1 MTEKQ
6 DLEISNKIIE
16 EYAGESFPSDFAKLY
31 AHHSRLQAKK
41 EGLKSWNDKMFESQ
55 LNRTLLLIEYANAQR
70 NVDNNKFKNALKRAG
85 ELLEWLAHPEIN
97 KNHLPLYLL
106 SAACY
111 QLAEYPAR
119 GLGVL
124 NKYDIDNNQSKI
136 LQSLLKADFK
146 NIITLLSNYYTN
158 NLNNAITN
166 VDNNESQNLS
176 LQQFIINETIR
187 IIGIIYSYF
196 RWGDEDRLDIA
207 MKKFEAIEK
216 FMLHGK
222 DSFSWI
228 LCRLCNQVIKVYFET
243 SLRRWIQKLKETV
256 NDDGKKALDLY
267 LKLNFLENKTLAWT
281 SQIIGIKE
289 LAKSESFLLCTP
301 TGSGKT
307 TIAELAIIQN
317 LLSKNISDNSI
328 NNSIALYIVPKRA
341 LAAEVEF
348 KLSKI
353 LTKNLNTNIQITSLY
368 GGNDYGPVEISI
380 TEAVHPFV
388 LICTQ
393 EKTDALI
400 RLFGNEFLERI
411 KLVIIDEAHNIN
423 SEDSRAFCLETLI
436 IRLKMKLKE
445 NTRFIGLS
453 AIADGIEKSLSA
465 FISSKDKPIKSDYR
479 STRQTIG
486 RLYYSPHGAYE
497 QYVDIIDGKIVKL
510 ENEEKQSPYILN
522 PIERCPFH
530 EKYNNYEKSIQKM
543 RPRLF
548 WAALNYATQNN
559 KNKNKTV
566 LISILSIENISSQY
580 ANPFLKYL
588 EEDLSTIKNIPQYFT
603 APTSDKLIL
612 YNKALTICKDYFGE
626 DSVEYKLLKKGVVLH
641 HGKMPGR
648 LGRILVQLVE
658 QNIINVVLANSTLIE
673 GINLP
678 FEIILLPYASLK
690 RNPHV
695 KNDDSLIDINSFKN
709 LIGRAGRPCLTT
721 EGQTYI
727 LLPQGEK
734 QLRYLHQNYE
744 GILNEFINSSQNS
757 ETSALFKLLEMI
769 YNKWQEITQ
778 ETCPQKFIEWIENAR
793 PIDDNNEATD
803 ALDHLD
809 EFLLSAIEE
818 IDSST
823 NINDLEDKISKIWG
837 NTYANYIN
845 NKNSVFLKEIIIH
858 RSCAIL
864 TKIYPD
870 KEKRKYFYK
879 VSLTPKI
886 TMELTAKYSEIYKI
900 LKEGESYFSLENNCR
915 ISYIMKIVQIFN
927 EIEKIKIDKKF
938 ETIKKH
944 IEWWFSTDKTLF
956 TGTASNHYDFIS
968 KEFLYKFTRNI
979 GAFISLCLL
988 NKDDLNGN
996 QKEKTGLPWII
1007 FWLKDII
1014 TWGTLDPVT
1023 AYVMA
1028 NNTSII
1034 TRKDAQNIAQDYYN
1048 AYIHINDDEIFNP
1061 EMIKKWYQEYR
1072 LQYNETFE
1080 KKYVHNINKMKVEL
1094 YRDPILYTQPKYR
1107 VIPVMKNDKMYWI
1120 DVAGYI
1126 MAVSDV
1132 NDINIHKN
1140 DYILYSK
1147 EKCIVSNKYI

>member
-55 LNRTLLLIEYANAQR
+55 LNRTLLLIEYADVQR

-85 ELLEWLAHPEIN
+85 EILEWLAHPGIN

-146 NIITLLSNYYTN
+146 NIITLLLDYYTN

-166 VDNNESQNLS
+166 ADNNESRNLS
-176 LQQFIINETIR
+176 LQQFIVNETIR

-196 RWGDEDRLDIA
+196 RWGEEYRLDIA
-207 MKKFEAIEK
+207 IKKFDAIEK

-222 DSFSWI
+222 DSFSWV
-228 LCRLCNQVIKVYFET
+228 LCKLCNQIIKIYIET
-243 SLRRWIQKLKETV
+243 SLRKWIQVLKDTV
-256 NDDGKKALDLY
+256 NEDGKKALDLY
-267 LKLNFLENKTLAWT
+267 IKLNFLENKTLAWT
-281 SQIIGIKE
+281 SQIKGIKE
-289 LAKSESFLLCTP
+289 LVKDESFLLCTP

-307 TIAELAIIQN
+307 TIAELAIIQS
-317 LLSKNISDNSI
+317 LLSKDVTDETNDN
-328 NNSIALYIVPKRA
+328 IALYIVPKRA

-368 GGNDYGPVEISI
+368 GGNDYGPDEISI
-380 TEAVHPFV
+380 KDALCPSV

-400 RLFGNEFLERI
+400 RLLGNDFLKKIR
-411 KLVIIDEAHNIN
+411 LVIIDEAHNIN
-423 SEDSRAFCLETLI
+423 LEDARALCLETLI
-436 IRLKMKLKE
+436 VRLKMTLQQK
-445 NTRFIGLS
+445 TRFIGLS

-486 RLYYSPHGAYE
+486 RLYYSPQGAYE

-522 PIERCPFH
+522 PIERCPFY

-543 RPRLF
+543 KPRLF
-548 WAALNYATQNN
+548 WAALNYATQKN

-603 APTSDKLIL
+603 APTSDKLFL

-690 RNPHV
+690 RNPHD
-695 KNDDSLIDINSFKN
+695 KNDNSLIDIKSFKN
-709 LIGRAGRPCLTT
+709 MIGRAGRPCLTT

-734 QLRYLHQNYE
+734 QLLYLHQNYE

-769 YNKWQEITQ
+769 YNKWQKITQ

-927 EIEKIKIDKKF
+927 EIEKIKINKKF

-1080 KKYVHNINKMKVEL
+1080 KKYVHNINKIKVEL

>member
-626 DSVEYKLLKKGVVLH
+626 DSVEYKLLKKG
-641 HGKMPGR
+641 G
-648 LGRILVQLVE
+648 
-658 QNIINVVLANSTLIE
+658 
-673 GINLP
+673 
-678 FEIILLPYASLK
+678 
-690 RNPHV
+690 
-695 KNDDSLIDINSFKN
+695 
-709 LIGRAGRPCLTT
+709 CLTSWKNAWK
-721 EGQTYI
+721 I
-727 LLPQGEK
+727 
-734 QLRYLHQNYE
+734 RAN
-744 GILNEFINSSQNS
+744 ISS
-757 ETSALFKLLEMI
+757 
-769 YNKWQEITQ
+769 
-778 ETCPQKFIEWIENAR
+778 
-793 PIDDNNEATD
+793 
-803 ALDHLD
+803 
-809 EFLLSAIEE
+809 
-818 IDSST
+818 
-823 NINDLEDKISKIWG
+823 IS
-837 NTYANYIN
+837 
-845 NKNSVFLKEIIIH
+845 
-858 RSCAIL
+858 R
-864 TKIYPD
+864 
-870 KEKRKYFYK
+870 
-879 VSLTPKI
+879 
-886 TMELTAKYSEIYKI
+886 AKY
-900 LKEGESYFSLENNCR
+900 N
-915 ISYIMKIVQIFN
+915 
-927 EIEKIKIDKKF
+927 
-938 ETIKKH
+938 
-944 IEWWFSTDKTLF
+944 
-956 TGTASNHYDFIS
+956 
-968 KEFLYKFTRNI
+968 
-979 GAFISLCLL
+979 
-988 NKDDLNGN
+988 
-996 QKEKTGLPWII
+996 
-1007 FWLKDII
+1007 
-1014 TWGTLDPVT
+1014 
-1023 AYVMA
+1023 
-1028 NNTSII
+1028 
-1034 TRKDAQNIAQDYYN
+1034 
-1048 AYIHINDDEIFNP
+1048 
-1061 EMIKKWYQEYR
+1061 
-1072 LQYNETFE
+1072 
-1080 KKYVHNINKMKVEL
+1080 
-1094 YRDPILYTQPKYR
+1094 
-1107 VIPVMKNDKMYWI
+1107 
-1120 DVAGYI
+1120 
-1126 MAVSDV
+1126 
-1132 NDINIHKN
+1132 
-1140 DYILYSK
+1140 
-1147 EKCIVSNKYI
+1147 

>member
-1 MTEKQ
+1 MTKKQ

-16 EYAGESFPSDFAKLY
+16 DYAGEVFPTDFAKLY

-41 EGLKSWNDKMFESQ
+41 DGLKSWNDKMFESQ
-55 LNRTLLLIEYANAQR
+55 LNRTLLLIEYADVQR

-97 KNHLPLYLL
+97 KNYLPLYSL

-136 LQSLLKADFK
+136 LQSLLKADFT
-146 NIITLLSNYYTN
+146 NIITLLSDYYTN
-158 NLNNAITN
+158 NLNIAITN
-166 VDNNESQNLS
+166 ADNNKSRNLS
-176 LQQFIINETIR
+176 LQQFIVNETIR
-187 IIGIIYSYF
+187 IIGIVYSYF

-207 MKKFEAIEK
+207 IKKFDAIEN

-228 LCRLCNQVIKVYFET
+228 LCKLCNQIIKIYIET
-243 SLRRWIQKLKETV
+243 SLRKWIRVLKDTV
-256 NDDGKKALDLY
+256 NEDGKKALDLY
-267 LKLNFLENKTLAWT
+267 VKLNFLENKTLAWT
-281 SQIIGIKE
+281 SQIKGIKE
-289 LAKSESFLLCTP
+289 LIKNESFLLCTP

-307 TIAELAIIQN
+307 TIAELAIIQS
-317 LLSKNISDNSI
+317 LLSEDITDEINDN
-328 NNSIALYIVPKRA
+328 IALYIVPKRA

-368 GGNDYGPVEISI
+368 GGNDYGPDEISI
-380 TEAVHPFV
+380 KDALYPSV

-400 RLFGNEFLERI
+400 RLLGNDFLKKIR
-411 KLVIIDEAHNIN
+411 LVIIDEAHNIN
-423 SEDSRAFCLETLI
+423 LEDARALCLETLI
-436 IRLKMKLKE
+436 VRLKMTLQQ

-453 AIADGIEKSLSA
+453 AIANGIEKSLSA
-465 FISSKDKPIKSDYR
+465 FISGNDIPVESDYR

-486 RLYYSPHGAYE
+486 RLYYSPAGSYE
-497 QYVDIIDGKIVKL
+497 QYADIMDGKIVTL
-510 ENEEKQSPYILN
+510 ENEETQSPYILN
-522 PIERCPFH
+522 PIENCPFP
-530 EKYNNYEKSIQKM
+530 EKYNNLESSFQKM
-543 RPRLF
+543 KPRLF
-548 WAALNYATQNN
+548 WAALNYAAQKN

-566 LISILSIENISSQY
+566 LISILSIENIISKY
-580 ANPFLKYL
+580 ANSLLKYL

-603 APTSDKLIL
+603 VPTSDKLIL
-612 YNKALTICKDYFGE
+612 YNKALTICQDYFGKN
-626 DSVEYKLLKKGVVLH
+626 SVEYKLLKKGVVLH

-690 RNPHV
+690 RNPNDR
-695 KNDDSLIDINSFKN
+695 NDDSLIDIKSFKN

-734 QLRYLHQNYE
+734 QLRYLHQNYKD
-744 GILNEFINSSQNS
+744 ILNEFINSSQDS

-769 YNKWQEITQ
+769 YNKWQKITH
-778 ETCPQKFIEWIENAR
+778 ETGSQKFIEWIENAR

-818 IDSST
+818 IDSSA

-845 NKNSVFLKEIIIH
+845 NIDYLFYKNVINLRSKALLK
-858 RSCAIL
+858 
-864 TKIYPD
+864 TIYPN
-870 KEKRKYFYK
+870 KKYRNYFYK
-879 VSLTPKI
+879 VSLSPKI
-886 TMELTAKYSEIYKI
+886 TMELIAKYSEIHKI
-900 LKEGESYFSLENNCR
+900 LKEGESYFSLGNNCR
-915 ISYIMKIVQIFN
+915 INYIMKIVQIFN

-979 GAFISLCLL
+979 SAFVSLCLL
-988 NKDDLNGN
+988 DKVDLKRN

-1061 EMIKKWYQEYR
+1061 ETIKKWYQEYR

-1080 KKYVHNINKMKVEL
+1080 KKYVHNINKIEVEL
-1094 YRDPILYTQPKYR
+1094 YRDPMLYTQPKYK
-1107 VIPVMKNDKMYWI
+1107 VIPIIKNDKIYWI

-1126 MAVSDV
+1126 MAVSDI
-1132 NDINIHKN
+1132 NDVNIHKN

-1147 EKCIVSNKYI
+1147 KKCIISNKYI

>member
-566 LISILSIENISSQY
+566 
-580 ANPFLKYL
+580 
-588 EEDLSTIKNIPQYFT
+588 
-603 APTSDKLIL
+603 
-612 YNKALTICKDYFGE
+612 
-626 DSVEYKLLKKGVVLH
+626 
-641 HGKMPGR
+641 
-648 LGRILVQLVE
+648 
-658 QNIINVVLANSTLIE
+658 
-673 GINLP
+673 
-678 FEIILLPYASLK
+678 
-690 RNPHV
+690 
-695 KNDDSLIDINSFKN
+695 
-709 LIGRAGRPCLTT
+709 
-721 EGQTYI
+721 
-727 LLPQGEK
+727 
-734 QLRYLHQNYE
+734 
-744 GILNEFINSSQNS
+744 
-757 ETSALFKLLEMI
+757 
-769 YNKWQEITQ
+769 
-778 ETCPQKFIEWIENAR
+778 
-793 PIDDNNEATD
+793 
-803 ALDHLD
+803 
-809 EFLLSAIEE
+809 
-818 IDSST
+818 
-823 NINDLEDKISKIWG
+823 
-837 NTYANYIN
+837 
-845 NKNSVFLKEIIIH
+845 
-858 RSCAIL
+858 
-864 TKIYPD
+864 
-870 KEKRKYFYK
+870 
-879 VSLTPKI
+879 
-886 TMELTAKYSEIYKI
+886 
-900 LKEGESYFSLENNCR
+900 
-915 ISYIMKIVQIFN
+915 
-927 EIEKIKIDKKF
+927 
-938 ETIKKH
+938 
-944 IEWWFSTDKTLF
+944 
-956 TGTASNHYDFIS
+956 
-968 KEFLYKFTRNI
+968 
-979 GAFISLCLL
+979 
-988 NKDDLNGN
+988 
-996 QKEKTGLPWII
+996 
-1007 FWLKDII
+1007 
-1014 TWGTLDPVT
+1014 
-1023 AYVMA
+1023 
-1028 NNTSII
+1028 
-1034 TRKDAQNIAQDYYN
+1034 
-1048 AYIHINDDEIFNP
+1048 
-1061 EMIKKWYQEYR
+1061 
-1072 LQYNETFE
+1072 
-1080 KKYVHNINKMKVEL
+1080 
-1094 YRDPILYTQPKYR
+1094 
-1107 VIPVMKNDKMYWI
+1107 
-1120 DVAGYI
+1120 
-1126 MAVSDV
+1126 
-1132 NDINIHKN
+1132 
-1140 DYILYSK
+1140 
-1147 EKCIVSNKYI
+1147 

>member
-1 MTEKQ
+1 MNKKQ

-55 LNRTLLLIEYANAQR
+55 LNKALLLIEYAEIQR
-70 NVDNNKFKNALKRAG
+70 EGDNNKFKNALKRAG
-85 ELLEWLAHPEIN
+85 EVLEWLAHPEIN
-97 KNHLPLYLL
+97 KNDLPLYLL

-124 NKYDIDNNQSKI
+124 NKYDIDSHQSKI
-136 LQSLLKADFK
+136 LQALLKADFIS
-146 NIITLLSNYYTN
+146 IIKLLSDYYTN
-158 NLNNAITN
+158 NINIIIANI
-166 VDNNESQNLS
+166 DNTETQDLS
-176 LQQFIINETIR
+176 LQQYIINETIR
-187 IIGIIYSYF
+187 VISITYSYF
-196 RWGDEDRLDIA
+196 RWGDNDRLDIA

-243 SLRRWIQKLKETV
+243 SLRKWIQKLKETV
-256 NDDGKKALDLY
+256 NDDGRKALDLY

-281 SQIIGIKE
+281 SQIVGIEE
-289 LAKSESFLLCTP
+289 LAKNESFLLCTP

-328 NNSIALYIVPKRA
+328 NDSIALYIVPKRA

-353 LTKNLNTNIQITSLY
+353 LTQNLNTNIQITSLY
-368 GGNDYGPVEISI
+368 GGNDYGPDEISI

-400 RLFGNEFLERI
+400 RLFGNEFLERV

-436 IRLKMKLKE
+436 TRLKMNLKA

-465 FISSKDKPIKSDYR
+465 FIGSKDRPIKSDYR

-486 RLYYSPHGAYE
+486 RLYYSPLGTYE

-510 ENEEKQSPYILN
+510 ENEEKQRPYILN
-522 PIERCPFH
+522 PIERCPFPQ
-530 EKYNNYEKSIQKM
+530 KYNNYKKSIQKM

-548 WAALNYATQNN
+548 WAALNYASQSN
-559 KNKNKTV
+559 KDKNKTV
-566 LISILSIENISSQY
+566 LISILGIEDIVSQY
-580 ANPFLKYL
+580 ATPFLKYI
-588 EEDLSTIKNIPQYFT
+588 EEDLSNVENIPQYFVI
-603 APTSDKLIL
+603 PNNDKLDI
-612 YNKALTICKDYFGE
+612 YNKALKICADYFGQ
-626 DSVEYKLLKKGVVLH
+626 DSVEYKLLKKGIVLH

-658 QNIINVVLANSTLIE
+658 QNIINVVIANSTLIE

-678 FEIILLPYASLK
+678 FEIILLPYTSLK
-690 RNPHV
+690 RKPY
-695 KNDDSLIDINSFKN
+695 DINDNSLVDIKNFKN

-727 LLPQGEK
+727 LLPQQEK
-734 QLRYLHQNYE
+734 QLKYLHTNYVN
-744 GILNEFINSSQNS
+744 ILEEFMNNSQNE
-757 ETSALFKLLEMI
+757 ETSALFKLLEKI
-769 YNKWQEITQ
+769 YNKWQKITQ
-778 ETCPQKFIEWIENAR
+778 ETSREKFIEWIENTR
-793 PIDDNNEATD
+793 PINENNEAVNV
-803 ALDHLD
+803 LDNLD
-809 EFLLSAIEE
+809 EFLLSVIEE
-818 IDSST
+818 IDNVSKEG
-823 NINDLEDKISKIWG
+823 DLEDKILKIWE
-837 NTYANYIN
+837 NTYANYVNNSDYIFYKNVIN
-845 NKNSVFLKEIIIH
+845 LRCKALLK
-858 RSCAIL
+858 
-864 TKIYPD
+864 TIYPN
-870 KEKRKYFYK
+870 KKFRNYFYK

-886 TMELTAKYSEIYKI
+886 TMELTAKFSEIYKI
-900 LKEGESYFSLENNCR
+900 LKEGESYFSLGNNCR
-915 ISYIMKIVQIFN
+915 INYIMKIVQIFN

-938 ETIKKH
+938 DTIKKH
-944 IEWWFSTDKTLF
+944 IEWWFSKDKTLF

-988 NKDDLNGN
+988 NKDDLKGN

-1023 AYVMA
+1023 AYIMA
-1028 NNTSII
+1028 NDSSVI
-1034 TRKDAQNIAQDYYN
+1034 TRVDAQKISQNYYN
-1048 AYIHINDDEIFNP
+1048 NYGYINNDEIFNP
-1061 EMIKKWYQEYR
+1061 DTIKKWYHIYKI
-1072 LQYNETFE
+1072 QYNKHAEE
-1080 KKYVHNINKMKVEL
+1080 EHNNEEQFQVKL
-1094 YRDPILYTQPKYR
+1094 DRNFILYTQLKYR
-1107 VIPVMKNDKMYWI
+1107 VIPIIKNNKIYWI
-1120 DVAGYI
+1120 DIAGYI
-1126 MAVSDV
+1126 MAVSDIGK
-1132 NDINIHKN
+1132 INVYDN
-1140 DYILYSK
+1140 DYILYPK
-1147 EKCIVSNKYI
+1147 EKRVISSKYLS